1 MKTARLINIF
11 FVVLIDMLGFGLVM
25 PLLPYYAES
34 FHASPLVIGLLVAS
48 FAAASLLGAPL
59 MGRLSD
65 RFGRR
70 PLLLLSITGTFAGY
84 VLLGFAQPIGQRLAN
99 LFASQAV
106 DAFTIGV
113 LFFCRIVDGLTAGN
127 ITVAQAYISDV
138 TAEKDRAA
146 GLGIIGSAFG
156 LGYIIGP
163 SVGGLLAH
171 WGFNIPPLVA
181 ACFAF
186 LNLVAILFLLP
197 ESLTEA
203 RRSAIRQQRVLP
215 LTVRSLVAVMKRPK
229 VGHLFIIRFF
239 IMLAYAIFWTIFPL
253 YAEMKLEL
261 TAQSTGLIM
270 TFIGLYSVLVQ
281 GLGVRLLTKHFKD
294 NAIILTSMGL
304 MLLGLVGWSL
314 TVNLPALLLVI
325 LPLSG
330 GAWIVNTLVTGAITK
345 AVNPEE
351 IGGMLGFSNALESIS
366 RIIAPGVGGFILGSV
381 GAWSPG
387 VVGAFATVMA
397 IWLLYSQFARIRKP
411 APVELPEVECADA

>member
-1 MKTARLINIF
+1 
-11 FVVLIDMLGFGLVM
+11 
-25 PLLPYYAES
+25 
-34 FHASPLVIGLLVAS
+34 
-48 FAAASLLGAPL
+48 
-59 MGRLSD
+59 
-65 RFGRR
+65 
-70 PLLLLSITGTFAGY
+70 
-84 VLLGFAQPIGQRLAN
+84 
-99 LFASQAV
+99 
-106 DAFTIGV
+106 
-113 LFFCRIVDGLTAGN
+113 
-127 ITVAQAYISDV
+127 
-138 TAEKDRAA
+138 
-146 GLGIIGSAFG
+146 
-156 LGYIIGP
+156 
-163 SVGGLLAH
+163 
-171 WGFNIPPLVA
+171 
-181 ACFAF
+181 
-186 LNLVAILFLLP
+186 
-197 ESLTEA
+197 
-203 RRSAIRQQRVLP
+203 
-215 LTVRSLVAVMKRPK
+215 
-229 VGHLFIIRFF
+229 
-239 IMLAYAIFWTIFPL
+239 
-253 YAEMKLEL
+253 
-261 TAQSTGLIM
+261 M